1 MAPSDRP
8 LMTCWRNSAMN
19 APAYTRAPRPVSIV
33 AARAPRLRAQLRTRT
48 IVKPRQSKHLECAGR
63 AKRRQRFGLAIPY
76 PKRRRAALAAAV
88 HIAVHGACP
97 ELRPFSK
104 SGSKVS
110 TPSLAKENACFTLL
124 AVMGLTSQKLL

>member
-19 APAYTRAPRPVSIV
+19 APAYTHAPRPVSIV

-97 ELRPFSK
+97 ELRPFEPRVEVRSFIF
-104 SGSKVS
+104 
-110 TPSLAKENACFTLL
+110 P
-124 AVMGLTSQKLL
+124 